1 MTAPDGIGSCRIR
14 EQLCPGKDFKNQ
26 FTNVLLSTEHR
37 LQKRHDISHFSLV
50 VKALVSFMLN
60 SIGLLLGD
68 VFIGFSEAPIA
79 TFSKK
84 KKRH

>member
-1 MTAPDGIGSCRIR
+1 
-14 EQLCPGKDFKNQ
+14 
-26 FTNVLLSTEHR
+26 
-37 LQKRHDISHFSLV
+37 
-50 VKALVSFMLN
+50 MLN

-84 KKRH
+84 KKKGIEINIL